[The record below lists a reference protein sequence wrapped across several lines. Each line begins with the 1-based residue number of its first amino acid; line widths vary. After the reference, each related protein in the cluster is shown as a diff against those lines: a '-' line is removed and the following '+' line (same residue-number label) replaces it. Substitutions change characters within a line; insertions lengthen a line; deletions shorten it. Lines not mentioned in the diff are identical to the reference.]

1 MHAPMVRHGSSANH
15 GRSVQCDNLGRF
27 VVLKCSE
34 GMDGN
39 HSASAPEHVPWGAFG
54 MDPSTRPDEALDE
67 NTPSASLFRMIR
79 LLRLTRRLDVCSQL
93 SLIFIELPRLRQILE
108 L

>member
-1 MHAPMVRHGSSANH
+1 MDVLCNVIMIDS
-15 GRSVQCDNLGRF
+15 

-54 MDPSTRPDEALDE
+54 MDLSTRPDEALDE